1 MSGGDWKDL
10 YDAALCGDL
19 PRVRYQ
25 LHAGV
30 DPDYQH
36 PEVMCTPLV
45 AALQHGHDAVARH
58 LIAHGADPNLRSD
71 FDDLTPLEAA
81 QRHGRTEMA
90 ALLRERG
97 ATSAARRPLW
107 RRWLPF

>member
-1 MSGGDWKDL
+1 M
-10 YDAALCGDL
+10 
-19 PRVRYQ
+19 
-25 LHAGV
+25 
-30 DPDYQH
+30 
-36 PEVMCTPLV
+36 
-45 AALQHGHDAVARH
+45 
-58 LIAHGADPNLRSD
+58 IAHGADPNLRSD